1 MLPIRDMFIQATRI
15 IPYGIEGYSVEKKY
29 IDIKNNE
36 SKVKKV

>member
-1 MLPIRDMFIQATRI
+1 MFIQATKT

-29 IDIKNNE
+29 NE